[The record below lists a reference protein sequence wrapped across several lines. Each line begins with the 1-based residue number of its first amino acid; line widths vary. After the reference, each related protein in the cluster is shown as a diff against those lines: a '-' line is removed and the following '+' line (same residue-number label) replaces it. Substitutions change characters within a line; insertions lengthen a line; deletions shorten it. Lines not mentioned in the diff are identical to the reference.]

1 MQFLIHYR
9 HAFTWRK
16 GSGHYT
22 YNRSISAVVP
32 NLKRSV
38 IMRINLLVLFM
49 AGLLCQVSAATYG
62 QKITLSKQNAR
73 LISIFKEIQS
83 QSGYDFVYSNR
94 LIKLAHQVT
103 IQVKEAPLQQVLDAC
118 FKNQPFF
125 YTITDKT
132 IVIRER
138 KPVNIDSVNMRFI
151 DISGRITDAKGNPL
165 EGATISIKGLH
176 GGAVADADGKF
187 TVRNVNATSILVVSF
202 TGFKTKEVK
211 VSDAS
216 SLVIVLDE
224 DQDPM
229 SQVVIVGYGAVQRKD
244 LTGAVSRL
252 TSKDIDNTPVSRVDQ
267 MLQGKMAGVD
277 VKSTN
282 GAPGAGTTIRIRGSR
297 SINANNEPL
306 YVVDGIIDATNL
318 NTLSPDDI
326 ESIDV
331 LKDASAAAIYG
342 SRGAN
347 GVVIITTKKG
357 KAGTDVSN
365 FSVIAGVQSLPRYLD
380 LMNARQ
386 FAEFINE
393 SRKDE
398 GRPVIYS
405 NIDSIVALVGEDGTN
420 WTKSV
425 THPGL
430 YQSYN
435 LSTSGGT
442 KKLTYFLSGN
452 VINQDGIIKNT
463 GFKKYQARINV
474 NKNFSDKLNMGLV
487 LNASHHRQDIGNVNY
502 GSNSG
507 WIGSM
512 ITMPP
517 TMQVY
522 KADGSWESYNPINY
536 SGGDMDS
543 PPAVAA
549 LTQYYELVNALQG
562 NLFLELQPL
571 KGLKIKSSIGGSL
584 YSNRLNY
591 WQPSNMPYK
600 IATKNQTAN
609 ASTTMGNRTL
619 IQNENTVTYDH
630 SFGKHH
636 INVMGGFTTELR
648 QYSGIGISVT
658 GLTDD
663 IMKYDNFAAAPQDK
677 RTTTSS
683 YEDNTRLSYLGRAN
697 YNYAGKYYFTF
708 TSRYDGSSNFARD
721 HKWGFFP
728 SVGAKWRI
736 SEEDFFKNLNKKNL
750 IDNLDF
756 RFSYGRSGNQ
766 GIDNYQSL
774 ASLVTGTTTP
784 NTSYVFGGTQQ
795 LGYTQGLLANNNLTW
810 ETSDQMDIGADVEL
824 FNGRLSLDANYYSTR
839 TRDLLLKV
847 QIPTQTGFTDR
858 LINLGKTESK
868 GFEFLVSGDII
879 RTKNFTW
886 NSTLTVSTNEQKI
899 IDMGPLVKVSVDNN
913 GYGANTNYLEVG
925 KPIGAN
931 YGVDYKGV
939 WHNQAEIDAELAK
952 PKGQRTLVSSST
964 AFYKPGKP
972 RYADYNHDGLLNA
985 DDYHYLGTVNPKL
998 YGGLGNRFTYKNAS
1012 LEFFFQYNYGNT
1024 MYNDIEFFMGS
1035 GAEYTNQFAYMAN
1048 RWTPGNP
1055 NSDIPAVNSR
1065 DNVPSTRELHNAS
1078 FLRMKS
1084 LQLSYSF
1091 HKVLPTVFRKVEV
1104 YFTGTNLFLVT
1115 KYNGFDPEVN
1125 NGGTS
1130 STIRAKDD
1138 GTYPN
1143 ARTLA
1148 VGLNLG
1154 F

>member
-1 MQFLIHYR
+1 M
-9 HAFTWRK
+9 K
-16 GSGHYT
+16 
-22 YNRSISAVVP
+22 
-32 NLKRSV
+32 
-38 IMRINLLVLFM
+38 INLLVLFM
-49 AGLLCQVSAATYG
+49 AGVLCQVSAATYG

-73 LISIFKEIQS
+73 LVSIFKEIQN

-103 IQVKEAPLQQVLDAC
+103 IHVKEATLQEVLETC
-118 FKNQPFF
+118 FNNQPFF
-125 YTITDKT
+125 YTVTDKT

-138 KPVNIDSVNMRFI
+138 KPVKTDSANMRFI

-165 EGATISIKGLH
+165 EGATISIKGLS

-187 TVRNVNATSILVVSF
+187 TVHNVNATSILVVSF
-202 TGFKTKEVK
+202 TGFKTKEVR
-211 VSDAS
+211 VSEAAPM
-216 SLVIVLDE
+216 VITLEE

-229 SQVVIVGYGAVQRKD
+229 SQVVIVGYGSVQRKD

-252 TSKDIDNTPVSRVDQ
+252 TSKDIDNTPIARVDQ
-267 MLQGKMAGVD
+267 MLQGRMAGVD

-282 GAPGAGTTIRIRGSR
+282 GAPGAGTTIRIRGAR
-297 SINANNEPL
+297 SISANNEPL
-306 YVVDGIIDATNL
+306 YVVDGIIDATNM

-357 KAGTDVSN
+357 KAGADNSN
-365 FSVIAGVQSLPRYLD
+365 FNVIAGVQSLPRTLD

-386 FAEFINE
+386 FAEFIND
-393 SRKDE
+393 SRKDN
-398 GRPVIYS
+398 GKPLLYPNV
-405 NIDSIVALVGEDGTN
+405 DSIIALVGEDGTN

-425 THPGL
+425 TGPAT

-435 LSTSGGT
+435 LSTSGGS

-463 GFKKYQARINV
+463 GFKKYQTRINL
-474 NKNFSDKLNMGLV
+474 NKTWSDKLNMGLV
-487 LNASHHRQDIGNVNY
+487 LNASHHRQDIGNINY

-517 TMQVY
+517 TMKVY
-522 KADGSWESYNPINY
+522 KDDGSFESWNPIYN
-536 SGGDMDS
+536 SGGNMDS
-543 PPAVAA
+543 PPVYAA
-549 LTQYYELVNALQG
+549 LTENYDVVNAIQG
-562 NLFLELQPL
+562 NMFLELQPL

-591 WQPSNMPYK
+591 YQASNTPAK
-600 IATKNQTAN
+600 IASKTTTAN
-609 ASTTMGNRTL
+609 ASSTMGNRTL
-619 IQNENTVTYDH
+619 VQNENTATYDH
-630 SFGKHH
+630 AFGLHH

-648 QYSGIGISVT
+648 RYTGIGISVT

-663 IMKYDNFAAAPQDK
+663 IMRYDNFAAAPADK

-683 YEDNTRLSYLGRAN
+683 YDDNTRLSYLGRAN
-697 YNYAGKYYFTF
+697 YDYAGKYYLTF
-708 TSRYDGSSNFARD
+708 TSRYDGSSNFASN

-728 SVGAKWRI
+728 SVGAKWRL
-736 SEEDFFKNLNKKNL
+736 SQENFFQDFNKKGI

-774 ASLVTGTTTP
+774 SSLVTSPVANSSYP

-795 LGYTQGLLANNNLTW
+795 LGYIQGLLANNNLTW

-824 FNGRLSLDANYYSTR
+824 FKGRLVLDANYYHTR
-839 TRDLLLKV
+839 TKDLLLSV
-847 QIPTQTGFTDR
+847 QIPTQTGFASR
-858 LINLGKTESK
+858 LINIGKTESK

-879 RTKNFTW
+879 RSKNFTW
-886 NSTLTVSTNEQKI
+886 NSTLTLSTNQQKVL
-899 IDMGPLVKVSVDNN
+899 DLGPLVKVSIDNN
-913 GYGANTNYLEVG
+913 GYGANTNYLDVG
-925 KPIGAN
+925 LPIGAN
-931 YGVDYKGV
+931 YGADYKGT
-939 WHNQAEIDAELAK
+939 WHSQAEIDAELAR
-952 PKGQRTLVSSST
+952 PKGERTLVSTSSL
-964 AFYKPGKP
+964 YKPGKP
-972 RYADYNHDGLLNA
+972 KYADRNGDGLLNV
-985 DDYHYLGTVNPKL
+985 DDYHFLGTVNPKV
-998 YGGLGNRFTYKNAS
+998 YGGLGNRFTYKNLS
-1012 LEFFFQYNYGNT
+1012 LEFFLQYNWGNT
-1024 MYNDIEFFMGS
+1024 MFNDIEFFMGS
-1035 GAEYTNQFAYMAN
+1035 GSELTNQFAYMAN
-1048 RWTPGNP
+1048 RWTPDNP
-1055 NSDIPAVNSR
+1055 TSDIPGVNSR
-1065 DNVPSTRELHNAS
+1065 DNVPSTRELHDAS
-1078 FLRMKS
+1078 LLRLKS

-1091 HKVLPTVFRKVEV
+1091 KNVLPKVFKKIDV
-1104 YFTGTNLFLVT
+1104 YFTGTNIFLLT

-1125 NGGTS
+1125 KEGTN

-1148 VGLNLG
+1148 VGVNLG